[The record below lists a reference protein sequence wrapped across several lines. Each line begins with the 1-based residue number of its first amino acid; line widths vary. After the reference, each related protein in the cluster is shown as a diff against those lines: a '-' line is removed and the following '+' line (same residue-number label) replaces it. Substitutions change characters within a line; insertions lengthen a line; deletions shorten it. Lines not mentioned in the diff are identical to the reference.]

1 MNKLTAA
8 LLATTLLAVPM
19 TVSAHPDHEDDKR
32 DTTKVTE
39 TFDFEDFDAISVSG
53 VYEVEVEVGKDYSI
67 SLTGPAYEMDDVK
80 VEYSDGRLK
89 LGSKK
94 KSWKKRGHRDGI
106 EAKITLPNLND
117 VQVSGVASGDIS
129 GVDADRFELHVSG
142 VAEVDIDGK
151 CDKLEAHV
159 SGVGELDARELKCA
173 DADVHLSGVGE
184 VSVYASEYADV
195 SASGVG
201 EVDVYGDPKKVDKNK
216 SLFTQINIK

>member
-39 TFDFEDFDAISVSG
+39 VYNFKDFDSISVSG
-53 VYEVEVEVGKDYSI
+53 VYEVDVEVGKDYSI
-67 SLTGPAYEMDDVK
+67 TLTGPAYEMEN
-80 VEYSDGRLK
+80 VEVENRDGKLR

-94 KSWKKRGHRDGI
+94 KKWKNRGHRDGI
-106 EAKITLPNLND
+106 EATITLPALTD
-117 VQVSGVASGDIS
+117 VHVSGVASGDIT

-142 VAEVDIDGK
+142 VAEVDIDGR

-159 SGVGELDARELKCA
+159 SGVGELDARELKCG